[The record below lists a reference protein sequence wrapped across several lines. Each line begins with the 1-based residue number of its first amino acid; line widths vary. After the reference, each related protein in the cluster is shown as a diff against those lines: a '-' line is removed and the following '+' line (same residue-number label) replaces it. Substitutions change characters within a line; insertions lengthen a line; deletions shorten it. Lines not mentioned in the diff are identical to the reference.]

1 MILKD
6 RLKNYMNFNFN
17 NKIIFID
24 SFLFLSSSIDRLV
37 KNLGKDDFKYL
48 SQERDSMV
56 YDVVK

>member
-1 MILKD
+1 
-6 RLKNYMNFNFN
+6 MNFNFN